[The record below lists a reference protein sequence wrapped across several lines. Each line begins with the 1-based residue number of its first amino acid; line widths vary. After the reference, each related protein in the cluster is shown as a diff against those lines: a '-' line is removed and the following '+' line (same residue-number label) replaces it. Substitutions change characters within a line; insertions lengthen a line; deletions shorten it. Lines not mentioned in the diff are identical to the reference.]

1 VPSVVPEPIARQP
14 WGMLIPLFALV
25 GFGAAVLFSAAG
37 GSMEPFASS
46 HLLRFGVFLVMAL
59 VIAAFPRE
67 LVRFLT
73 YPAYLVVLALL
84 IAVEISGQVGG
95 GSQRWL
101 NLGFMVLQ
109 PSELMK
115 PVIVVTLAHFY
126 SILPVGLVTG
136 WRAVLIPA
144 GLIGAPVAFVLLQP
158 DLGTSL
164 AIAFGGAVVML
175 LAGLPLRWFIGAAA
189 AAAAAAPLAFFF
201 GLQEYQQR
209 RVLTMFDPEAD
220 PLGAGYHIAQSKIAI
235 GSGGLFGKG
244 FNEGS
249 QSHLQYLPEPHTD
262 FVFATMAEEWGLV
275 GGLFVIGVFSL
286 ILRWG
291 MQVAR
296 ASQDRFAQLLAG
308 GMVATIFFYVA
319 VNLLMV
325 MGFAPVVGIPLPFM
339 SHGGSSMLTNM
350 ICIGALMMV
359 DRWNRKAPRGG
370 LGAGFGGGPSGGYSG
385 GLAA

>member
-1 VPSVVPEPIARQP
+1 MNSVVPAPIARQP
-14 WGMLIPLFALV
+14 WGMLIPLFLLV
-25 GFGAAVLFSAAG
+25 CFGAAVLYSAAG
-37 GSMEPFASS
+37 GSMQPFASS
-46 HLLRFGVFLVMAL
+46 HLIRFGVFLVMAA
-59 VIAAFPRE
+59 VITSLPRDF
-67 LVRFLT
+67 VRLLT
-73 YPAYLVVLALL
+73 YPAY
-84 IAVEISGQVGG
+84 IAVLGMLVAVEAMGALRG

-101 NLGFMVLQ
+101 DLGFMVLQ

-115 PVIVVTLAHFY
+115 PVIVVTLAQFY
-126 SILPVGLVTG
+126 STLPVGLITS
-136 WRAVLIPA
+136 WRALLVPATLIALPMGMVLM
-144 GLIGAPVAFVLLQP
+144 QP

-175 LAGLPLRWFIGAAA
+175 LAGLPLKWFIAGGAAA
-189 AAAAAAPLAFFF
+189 VVAAPLAFFF
-201 GLQEYQQR
+201 GLKEYQQR

-220 PLGAGYHIAQSKIAI
+220 ALGAGYHITQSKIAI

-244 FNEGS
+244 FNNGS

-275 GGLFVIGVFSL
+275 GGLFVIAVFSI

-291 MQVAR
+291 LKVAR
-296 ASQDRFAQLLAG
+296 DSRDRFSSLLAA
-308 GMVATIFFYVA
+308 GMVATIFFYIA

-325 MGFAPVVGIPLPFM
+325 MGMAPVVGIPLPFM

-359 DRWNRKAPRGG
+359 NRWNRNAPRGG
-370 LGAGFGGGPSGGYSG
+370 LAH
-385 GLAA
+385 

>member
-1 VPSVVPEPIARQP
+1 MASVIPDPIARQP
-14 WGMLIPLFALV
+14 WGMLIPLFLLV
-25 GFGAAVLFSAAG
+25 GFGAAVLYSAAG
-37 GSMEPFASS
+37 GSMDPFASS
-46 HLLRFGVFLVMAL
+46 HLVRFGVFLVMAL

-84 IAVEISGQVGG
+84 VAVEIIGQVGG

-101 NLGFMVLQ
+101 DLGFMVLQ

-126 SILPVGLVTG
+126 SSLPVGLITG
-136 WRAVLIPA
+136 WRAVLLPGAMIA
-144 GLIGAPVAFVLLQP
+144 APVAFVLLQP

-175 LAGLPLRWFIGAAA
+175 LAGLPLRWFIGGAV
-189 AAAAAAPLAFFF
+189 AAAAAAPVAFFF
-201 GLQEYQQR
+201 GLKEYQQR

-220 PLGAGYHIAQSKIAI
+220 PLGAGYHITQSKIAI

-262 FVFATMAEEWGLV
+262 FVFATMAEEWGLL
-275 GGLFVIGVFSL
+275 GGLFVIAIFGV

-291 MQVAR
+291 LEVAR
-296 ASQDRFAQLLAG
+296 ASRDRFAQLLAG

-359 DRWNRKAPRGG
+359 DRWNKRAPGRG
-370 LGAGFGGGPSGGYSG
+370 LSGSLSG
-385 GLAA
+385 GLTT